1 MRRLS
6 PPPQGISLLVLFSKS
21 WSLLF
26 RGTPI
31 DADKLQWELC
41 FHPDQQKVYFV
52 ISGITSGFH
61 LGLDPLAVSLKSV
74 TQNMSSASLH
84 PAVIDQYLLTELQK
98 GRVAGHLSM
107 SPIPNLH
114 VSHFGVIP
122 KK

>member
-1 MRRLS
+1 M
-6 PPPQGISLLVLFSKS
+6 
-21 WSLLF
+21 
-26 RGTPI
+26 
-31 DADKLQWELC
+31 
-41 FHPDQQKVYFV
+41 YFV

-98 GRVAGHLSM
+98 GRVVGHLSM